1 MRLTVRK
8 SITLRL
14 TLLFASASSIVLLLL
29 GFLIAVSV
37 DQHFEAQ
44 DMEVLSG
51 KLKLTQH
58 ALEKI
63 RSKAELDQLPQLLED
78 ALVGHQGLELVVVK
92 QFFMLQTEPSFQ
104 KRYWI
109 AMSMRI
115 AQGQ

>member
-44 DMEVLSG
+44 DMEVLLS
-51 KLKLTQH
+51 LIH
-58 ALEKI
+58 I
-63 RSKAELDQLPQLLED
+63 
-78 ALVGHQGLELVVVK
+78 
-92 QFFMLQTEPSFQ
+92 
-104 KRYWI
+104 
-109 AMSMRI
+109 
-115 AQGQ
+115 